1 MTFLVFLKK
10 FMHEYKKKLAK
21 RKEKDLRDR
30 RRLSN
35 FFTSPWL
42 IDFVGRMRNMAYNHS
57 EEKRIAHMMV
67 SHNSQKLTTL

>member
-35 FFTSPWL
+35 FFTTVVWMSTL
-42 IDFVGRMRNMAYNHS
+42 AVQFICGARS
-57 EEKRIAHMMV
+57 EESIY
-67 SHNSQKLTTL
+67 SLGSQSA